1 MALMIGKQATSA
13 YERNKNKD
21 KKSKE
26 PAPSD
31 TSVETESSAGIEEL
45 ATKIDD
51 AIERRNW
58 KLLESFWSELRPKL
72 SSLEEEEGAEGE
84 GESSKEGALAES
96 SALEQEG
103 STMGY

>member
-13 YERNKNKD
+13 YERNKKKE
-21 KKSKE
+21 KKSEE

-31 TSVETESSAGIEEL
+31 TSTETPTSAGIGEL
-45 ATKIDD
+45 ASKIDD

-84 GESSKEGALAES
+84 GEPSKEETLAEG
-96 SALEQEG
+96 SALGREG